1 MSKGKE
7 RLRHRIQ
14 QEFKSINKQIL
25 DLAELVVSQEQYPQF
40 RKKILN
46 ITNDVRRN
54 IEQDLDLNYD
64 VSYDPATICED
75 VVIVGQGK
83 HRIDKNRKGLGN
95 DGKDRKGNK

>member
-7 RLRHRIQ
+7 RLRLRIQ

-40 RKKILN
+40 RKKVLN

-54 IEQDLDLNYD
+54 IEQDLELNYSVD
-64 VSYDPATICED
+64 YDPRTICED
-75 VVIVGQGK
+75 VVVVGPGK
-83 HRIDKNRKGLGN
+83 QHRINSNRKGPGK
-95 DGKDRKGNK
+95 DGKGNS

>member
-14 QEFKSINKQIL
+14 QEFNSINKQIL

-46 ITNDVRRN
+46 ITNDIRRN
-54 IEQDLDLNYD
+54 VEQDLELNYD

-75 VVIVGQGK
+75 VVIVGQGNHK
-83 HRIDKNRKGLGN
+83 LRNRKGTEK
-95 DGKDRKGNK
+95 DGKGKS

>member
-7 RLRHRIQ
+7 RLRLRIQ

-46 ITNDVRRN
+46 ITNDIRRN
-54 IEQDLDLNYD
+54 IEQDLELNYNVD
-64 VSYDPATICED
+64 YDPRTICED
-75 VVIVGQGK
+75 IVVIGPG
-83 HRIDKNRKGLGN
+83 KNRINKNRRGSGK
-95 DGKDRKGNK
+95 DGKGNE